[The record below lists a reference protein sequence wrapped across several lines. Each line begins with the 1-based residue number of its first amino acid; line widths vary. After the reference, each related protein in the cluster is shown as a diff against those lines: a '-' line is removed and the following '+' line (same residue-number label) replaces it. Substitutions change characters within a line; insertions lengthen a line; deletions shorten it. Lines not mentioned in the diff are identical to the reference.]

1 MDDTNTTNFNRSAKF
16 DPGQIC
22 FTPGALAVFAQA
34 RSREQTLE
42 TLLMRHVSGD
52 FGDVDEA
59 DRRANEIAITDGNMI
74 LSSYRLDAET
84 TIWII
89 SDPANDAGSRVTAVL
104 LPEER

>member
-1 MDDTNTTNFNRSAKF
+1 MDDMNTTNFNRTPKY

-22 FTPGALAVFAQA
+22 FTPGALAVFAQPRPGEQSWQMLLA
-34 RSREQTLE
+34 R
-42 TLLMRHVSGD
+42 HIAGD
-52 FGDVDEA
+52 FGDMDEA

-74 LSSYRLDAET
+74 LSSYRIDAET

-89 SDPANDAGSRVTAVL
+89 SDRVDDAGRRVTTVL

>member
-1 MDDTNTTNFNRSAKF
+1 MDDSNTSNLKPRAKF

-22 FTPGALAVFAQA
+22 LTPGALAVLAQP
-34 RSREQTLE
+34 RPREQSLD
-42 TLLMRHVSGD
+42 TLLARHIAGD

-59 DRRANEIAITDGNMI
+59 DRRANERATADGNMI
-74 LSSYRLDAET
+74 LSSYPLDADT

-89 SDPANDAGSRVTAVL
+89 SDPADDAGRRVTTVL

>member
-1 MDDTNTTNFNRSAKF
+1 MDDFNTSNLKPLAKF

-22 FTPGALAVFAQA
+22 LTPGALAVFAPP
-34 RSREQTLE
+34 RPREQSLE
-42 TLLMRHVSGD
+42 ALLVRHITGD

-59 DRRANEIAITDGNMI
+59 DRRANEIAVADGNMI
-74 LSSYRLDAET
+74 LSSYHLNKDT

-89 SDPANDAGSRVTAVL
+89 SDPADDAGRRVTTVL

>member
-1 MDDTNTTNFNRSAKF
+1 MDDMNSSTCNRIKKF

-22 FTPGALAVFAQA
+22 ITPGALAVFAQP
-34 RSREQTLE
+34 RPREQTLE
-42 TLLMRHVSGD
+42 TLLTRHVSGD

-74 LSSYRLDAET
+74 LSSYRLDGET

-89 SDPANDAGSRVTAVL
+89 SDPADDAGRRVTTVL

>member
-1 MDDTNTTNFNRSAKF
+1 MDDMNTTTFNRRAKF

-22 FTPGALAVFAQA
+22 FTPGALAVFAQP
-34 RSREQTLE
+34 RPREQSLE
-42 TLLMRHVSGD
+42 TLLVRHVSGD

-59 DRRANEIAITDGNMI
+59 DRRANEIAMTDGNMI

-89 SDPANDAGSRVTAVL
+89 SDPADDAGTRVTTVL

>member
-1 MDDTNTTNFNRSAKF
+1 MDDMNSSTCNRIKKFN
-16 DPGQIC
+16 PGQIC
-22 FTPGALAVFAQA
+22 ITHGALDVFSQP
-34 RSREQTLE
+34 RPREQTLE

-59 DRRANEIAITDGNMI
+59 DRRANEIAMTDGNMI

-89 SDPANDAGSRVTAVL
+89 SDPADDAGRRVTTVL